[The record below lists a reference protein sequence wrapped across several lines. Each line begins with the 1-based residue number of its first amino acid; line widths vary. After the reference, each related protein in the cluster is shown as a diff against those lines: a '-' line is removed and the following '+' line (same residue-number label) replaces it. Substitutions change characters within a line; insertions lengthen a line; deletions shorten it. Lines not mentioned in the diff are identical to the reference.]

1 MSTLKQVDV
10 SNLAI
15 TGLDIT
21 LINIKREVRE
31 HYHLR
36 EKSQWGVHETDTHN
50 TASFLS
56 ASQMLSK

>member
-1 MSTLKQVDV
+1 MTQIKNDSEIYAICQLFMSALKQVDV

-31 HYHLR
+31 QYHLR
-36 EKSQWGVHETDTHN
+36 EKSQ
-50 TASFLS
+50 
-56 ASQMLSK
+56 